1 MASINKQIT
10 QPVDEYLKFVQQSFN
25 TDDFNFAHIISELDA
40 VSKQF
45 APIMNKR
52 NQEYINRAEKL
63 KKEADKITILK
74 DFNKYNKFDKLGNL
88 GLDRLGLLETYKV
101 SEDIIK
107 DIQVARDWLD
117 SYKEFKKLSRL
128 YNANNIAEATH
139 NELITLGKS
148 ILGRAIELTPMK
160 TGFLRESGT
169 LYDLGNYI
177 IIAFTAPYA
186 TYVHENLSISHPIH
200 ASNPNCGGRAKFLE
214 IALQEF
220 LPDRSVWVE
229 TEGFSGV
236 YVKIGL
242 NPLYVEYKH
251 WGGGK

>member
-25 TDDFNFAHIISELDA
+25 TDDFNFAHVVQELDSI
-40 VSKQF
+40 SKQF
-45 APIMNKR
+45 APIMEQRNK
-52 NQEYINRAEKL
+52 EYIERAKRL
-63 KKEADKITILK
+63 RREADKVIILK
-74 DFNKYNKFDKLGNL
+74 DFYKYDKFDKLGSL
-88 GLDRLGLLETYKV
+88 GLDSLGLLNAYTV
-101 SEDIIK
+101 SKDIIK
-107 DIQVARDWLD
+107 DIQVARDWLE
-117 SYKEFKKLSRL
+117 SYKKFRELNLK
-128 YNANNIAEATH
+128 YNTESTH
-139 NELITLGKS
+139 DELITLGKS

-160 TGFLRESGT
+160 TGYLRESGT
-169 LYDLGNYI
+169 LYDLGSYI

-236 YVKIGL
+236 YAKIAI

-251 WGGGK
+251 WGGGA